1 MHTAAAALTL
11 ALVLSQADAKLYI
24 SEYIEGSKN
33 ALGNNVNQA
42 IEIYNDGTAAVNL
55 ADYRLLFHKS
65 GKTDASKTHE
75 FVLSHKNAAVTTLAG
90 RSTHVVCNEDADAAL
105 KDKADQTE
113 TGDWFTG
120 NDVIIL
126 KEGADTRDSIGKTGF
141 KPTSP
146 GYYVDTNN
154 DDIRTRNRVLR
165 RVVPVELNTDVT
177 LDYVMDGKW
186 TATNGADF
194 SDVGR
199 FSDTLPFI
207 GISEYVEGN
216 GGAALEL
223 FNDRST
229 TLELTGY
236 KLEFY
241 FDGASTAGTT
251 ITLTGSIAPH
261 ATHVVTST
269 SASAALKAKADSVVS
284 ATFFDGN
291 DAVVLRDG
299 GNSVVDSIGRINENP
314 GSYWGTTGLKTQN
327 LGLRRVSPAAA
338 DTVATNAY
346 DTAGVWEAASHGDY
360 SDLGRHIDSRVFLYI
375 SEYVE
380 GGGGDGTNRAIELFN
395 GGSCE
400 VDLTGYQLNFYKN
413 EKRYATVTI
422 ELSGTIG
429 VGKTH
434 VIAKDDTGI
443 VPSPQ
448 VDELKEGTVVGHG
461 GTFQKSTLKFPGGN
475 DAVALRSP
483 ALVLLDSIGE
493 VGANPPDGYWTDVP
507 EPATTLKTKNMAL
520 HRRQPVV
527 LDRNLADTY
536 TVEPSQWAGASGA
549 TMFDSVGVSSD
560 PYYVSLPSNECTN
573 DGLHRGMGELYLTY
587 ATQADCCNALPREKR
602 AVCLKTAT
610 KVSPDY
616 EQGKC
621 VEGNPRRVTYP
632 SCVVSGTGSATHVSS
647 RFLRPSLA
655 VATPSSCCAA
665 MYGELGADAVR
676 KCESERGTW
685 HVISGGHCLR
695 DGPLD
700 DDPMMHATTRF
711 ESDNSVAGWNTCLTA
726 HFKRSTKFTC
736 ADHVC
741 SGSFTAKSSSIHCG
755 ASQADC
761 TNELCCEKVC
771 A

>member
-1 MHTAAAALTL
+1 MTWLQAALAAALT
-11 ALVLSQADAKLYI
+11 A
-24 SEYIEGSKN
+24 
-33 ALGNNVNQA
+33 
-42 IEIYNDGTAAVNL
+42 
-55 ADYRLLFHKS
+55 H
-65 GKTDASKTHE
+65 AS
-75 FVLSHKNAAVTTLAG
+75 
-90 RSTHVVCNEDADAAL
+90 AAL
-105 KDKADQTE
+105 
-113 TGDWFTG
+113 F
-120 NDVIIL
+120 
-126 KEGADTRDSIGKTGF
+126 
-141 KPTSP
+141 
-146 GYYVDTNN
+146 
-154 DDIRTRNRVLR
+154 
-165 RVVPVELNTDVT
+165 
-177 LDYVMDGKW
+177 
-186 TATNGADF
+186 
-194 SDVGR
+194 
-199 FSDTLPFI
+199 
-207 GISEYVEGN
+207 ISEYVEGSSNNKAIELYNDGSSTINLAGYKLEVHFNDNLTPGSTALLTGSVAPRATFVVVHSSAAAELLAKGQQTRGGGWFN
-216 GGAALEL
+216 GDDVIVLRDGTNAVLDSIGQRGHLPPGGRYGTPPVVTKDAVLRRLVPVTPDTNLDDTYNPAVEWEAVSKENWADVGQFDNTIPFVGFSEYLEGSGDNKALEIL
-223 FNDRST
+223 NGAST
-229 TLELTGY
+229 TLDLTGY

-251 ITLTGSIAPH
+251 ITLTGNLAAH
-261 ATHVVTST
+261 TTYVVV
-269 SASAALKAKADSVVS
+269 ASGADALLKARADLVS
-284 ATFFDGN
+284 GATFFDGN
-291 DAVVLRDG
+291 DAVVLRNA
-299 GNSVVDSIGRINENP
+299 GNVIVDSIGRINENP

-346 DTAGVWEAASHGDY
+346 DTAGVWEAASAEDY
-360 SDLGRHIDSRVFLYI
+360 SNLGQFIGVDASLYI
-375 SEYVE
+375 SEYLEGLTDDKALELFNSGSCALDLTGFRVFVYRNGATTVGKTVALTGSIA
-380 GGGGDGTNRAIELFN
+380 GGGAHVIIQPPTTAALTPLANQVTTAELFN
-395 GGSCE
+395 G
-400 VDLTGYQLNFYKN
+400 
-413 EKRYATVTI
+413 
-422 ELSGTIG
+422 
-429 VGKTH
+429 
-434 VIAKDDTGI
+434 
-443 VPSPQ
+443 
-448 VDELKEGTVVGHG
+448 
-461 GTFQKSTLKFPGGN
+461 N
-475 DAVALRSP
+475 DAVV
-483 ALVLLDSIGE
+483 LVDTYGVVLDSIGR
-493 VGANPPDGYWTDVP
+493 VGENPGTAWTNGPLTTHEKGLRRVRTAVVP
-507 EPATTLKTKNMAL
+507 
-520 HRRQPVV
+520 
-527 LDRNLADTY
+527 DRNPNDAYTLEAAQWEGADM
-536 TVEPSQWAGASGA
+536 SDFSDLGSGN
-549 TMFDSVGVSSD
+549 S